1 MSAEACLWKPGA
13 PGGGPVVSLSVG
25 PLGETGKA
33 EHE

>member
-1 MSAEACLWKPGA
+1 MSAEACLWKPGT
-13 PGGGPVVSLSVG
+13 PGGGLVVSLSVG